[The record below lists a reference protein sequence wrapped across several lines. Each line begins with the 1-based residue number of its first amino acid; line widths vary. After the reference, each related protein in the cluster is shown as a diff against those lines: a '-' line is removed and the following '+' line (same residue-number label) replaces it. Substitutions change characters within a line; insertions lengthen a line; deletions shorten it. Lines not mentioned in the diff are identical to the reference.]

1 MLTDGSVVLR
11 ERPVIR
17 PEEHRQAAAWL
28 QSDYADFRLDV
39 AGPLLAFD
47 ADAALRAAECCRS
60 ACWFLVD
67 HGAEDAEV
75 EAEVKMPAPGGD
87 PAQHLSAD
95 LVLRFLPQIYHR
107 ARAIAADDRLT
118 RCLATICRQWPLS
131 GVLADLSDE
140 PTTPLDFGG
149 HSGLQLLYA
158 ERFVQHRRPSWL
170 PKGTTEEYINLVLSE
185 RGE

>member
-1 MLTDGSVVLR
+1 MHKSATPGLTKHHWTICAPSRSETGRPKRNPHSNATPRRPFRSACEFIVTPLSVFVQRMLTDGSVVLR

-75 EAEVKMPAPGGD
+75 EAEVKMPSPGGD

-95 LVLRFLPQIYHR
+95 LVLRFLPHTYHP
-107 ARAIAADDRLT
+107 ARAIAAADR
-118 RCLATICRQWPLS
+118 P
-131 GVLADLSDE
+131 
-140 PTTPLDFGG
+140 
-149 HSGLQLLYA
+149 
-158 ERFVQHRRPSWL
+158 
-170 PKGTTEEYINLVLSE
+170 
-185 RGE
+185 